1 MSLVHHRRLGA
12 ASYGSIALLKPSSNA
27 ATLSKTRMAVRATPI
42 GVTSFEF
49 PAPKADGGSG
59 GEAAD
64 FVTWAFTRNPAH
76 CATLGEAVDGCTVV
90 QEHEAA
96 RDGYLTYCERVYL
109 NPATATGPDWADL
122 LPARLFHLDLAA
134 APRRAHAHEPPVWPR
149 LQLPP
154 SAPVPTYPGE
164 PLRFLHIIKT
174 GGAQP
179 CP

>member
-1 MSLVHHRRLGA
+1 MRSCSSSCPAAYALAGSLRAASVSLVHHRRLGA
-12 ASYGSIALLKPSSNA
+12 ASYGSIALLKPSRNA

-64 FVTWAFTRNPAH
+64 FVAWAFTRNPAH

-109 NPATATGPDWADL
+109 NPATATGP
-122 LPARLFHLDLAA
+122 PA
-134 APRRAHAHEPPVWPR
+134 
-149 LQLPP
+149 
-154 SAPVPTYPGE
+154 
-164 PLRFLHIIKT
+164 
-174 GGAQP
+174 GGYEDPHSEDYSRKYCQ
-179 CP
+179 